1 MSTNEKVIACSLG
14 TADRTQRADRWR
26 SLGDYDVEQL
36 ADGLRLVFTHDVASE
51 LEALA
56 VLEAGCCAFAD
67 WKADGNTIDITAA
80 TAEAIAAVK
89 ALGF

>member
-1 MSTNEKVIACSLG
+1 MSTEEKVIACSLD
-14 TADRTQRADRWR
+14 TAERMQRAHRWR
-26 SLGDYDVEQL
+26 ALGDYDVEQL
-36 ADGLRLVFTHDVASE
+36 SDGLRLVFTRDVASE

-67 WKADGNTIDITAA
+67 WKAEGNTIEITAA
-80 TAEAIAAVK
+80 TAEAIAAVS